1 MPRKSVGSLKHLF
14 LTMPLV
20 FAFGTPPIFASSE
33 NSTLLFINGQV
44 ITPSGPKEAVTVK
57 QGTIVAVGSKEE
69 ATKAAGP
76 SPQIVDMG
84 GKTMLPG
91 LYDAHV
97 HLYFAGR
104 DKLSCR
110 FPQGANAATIVKTVK
125 DCAAKAKPGQ
135 WILGGSWVGAAFKK
149 GEQHKRLLDG
159 AAPNNPVLLN
169 DESLHSVWVNSKAL
183 AIGGVTKATP
193 DPQGGVIDRDAKGE
207 PTGVLR
213 ELATL
218 LVETKMPLATG
229 EEQIAAVKVATDE
242 MLSYGIVGIIEAG
255 LRSEYARGLSQ
266 YALSGGLKQYT
277 RGCMVWGP
285 NSFGSEGLVP
295 DRQSY
300 SVGRLQLDC
309 VKLFLDGVPIESRT
323 AAMIAPYAPR
333 SKAGHDH
340 MSTGGDDRGM
350 LLIPQDEL
358 NKVVADFDSQGLHI
372 KFHAAGDGATRAAA
386 DAIAFARKRNG
397 KSGPRHDIGHN
408 TFIHESDVGRATD
421 LNFAWELSP
430 YIWWPTPITSVDIAN
445 AVGPERMKRLWPIK
459 DALESGA
466 NVVIGSDW
474 PVVPS
479 VNPWLAFE
487 TLVTRQMPGASGE
500 PINAGQRIT
509 REQAFTVLTRNGAIQ
524 MGRLDRGGTIEV
536 GKYADL
542 IIVDQNPLTVDAGA
556 IHKTK
561 VLKTFIRGEQV
572 YAMEGQAK

>member
-1 MPRKSVGSLKHLF
+1 MPQKSFGNLKHF
-14 LTMPLV
+14 LLSLPLIV
-20 FAFGTPPIFASSE
+20 VAGTLPVFASSE
-33 NSTLLFINGQV
+33 SQALLFVNGNI
-44 ITPSGPKEAVTVK
+44 ITPSGPKEAIAVK
-57 QGTIVAVGSKEE
+57 DGTIVAVGSKDD
-69 ATKAAGP
+69 AAKAAGTNAR
-76 SPQIVDMG
+76 IVDMG

-110 FPQGANAATIVKTVK
+110 FPQGANAATIVKIVK
-125 DCAAKAKPGQ
+125 ECAAKAKPGQ
-135 WILGGSWVGAAFKK
+135 WIIGGSWVGAAFKK
-149 GEQHKRLLDG
+149 GEQHKRLLDA
-159 AAPNNPVLLN
+159 AAPKNPVLLN
-169 DESLHSVWVNSKAL
+169 DESLHSIWVNSQAL
-183 AIGGVTKATP
+183 DIGGVTKATP

-218 LVETKMPLATG
+218 LIETKMPQATG
-229 EEQIAAVKVATDE
+229 EEQVAAVKVATDE

-255 LRSEYARGLSQ
+255 IRTEYARGLAQ
-266 YALSGGLKQYT
+266 YARDGGLKQYT

-285 NSFGSEGLVP
+285 NSFGSEELVP

-300 SVGRLQLDC
+300 TVGRLQMDC

-323 AAMIAPYAPR
+323 AAMVDPYSSR
-333 SKAGHDH
+333 SKVGHDYAV
-340 MSTGGDDRGM
+340 SGGDDRGM

-358 NKVVADFDSQGLHI
+358 NQVVADFDGQGLHI

-386 DAIAFARKRNG
+386 NAIEFARKRNG
-397 KSGPRHDIGHN
+397 PTGPRHDIGHN
-408 TFIHESDVGRATD
+408 TFIAESDVGRATQ
-421 LNFAWELSP
+421 LNFTWELSP
-430 YIWWPTPITSVDIAN
+430 YIWWPTPITSVDIAT

-487 TLVTRQMPGASGE
+487 TLVTRQVPGAIGE

-509 REQAFTVLTRNGAIQ
+509 REQALTVLTRNGAIQ
-524 MGRLDRGGTIEV
+524 MGRLDRGGTIEA

-542 IIVDQNPLTVDAGA
+542 IIVDQNPLTVDVGA

-561 VLKTFIRGEQV
+561 VLKTFVRGEQV
-572 YAMEGQAK
+572 YAAEGQAQ

>member
-1 MPRKSVGSLKHLF
+1 
-14 LTMPLV
+14 
-20 FAFGTPPIFASSE
+20 
-33 NSTLLFINGQV
+33 
-44 ITPSGPKEAVTVK
+44 
-57 QGTIVAVGSKEE
+57 
-69 ATKAAGP
+69 
-76 SPQIVDMG
+76 
-84 GKTMLPG
+84 
-91 LYDAHV
+91 
-97 HLYFAGR
+97 
-104 DKLSCR
+104 
-110 FPQGANAATIVKTVK
+110 
-125 DCAAKAKPGQ
+125 
-135 WILGGSWVGAAFKK
+135 
-149 GEQHKRLLDG
+149 
-159 AAPNNPVLLN
+159 LN
-169 DESLHSVWVNSKAL
+169 DESLHSIWVNSQAL
-183 AIGGVTKATP
+183 DIGGVTRATP

-218 LVETKMPLATG
+218 LIETKMPQATG
-229 EEQIAAVKVATDE
+229 EEQVAAVKVATDE

-255 LRSEYARGLSQ
+255 IRTEYARGLAQ
-266 YALSGGLKQYT
+266 YARDGGLKQYT

-300 SVGRLQLDC
+300 TVGRLQMDC

-323 AAMIAPYAPR
+323 AAMIDPYAPR

-340 MSTGGDDRGM
+340 AGKGGDDRGL

-358 NKVVADFDSQGLHI
+358 NKVVADFGDQGLHI

-386 DAIAFARKRNG
+386 DAIAYARKRNG
-397 KSGPRHDIGHN
+397 PSGPRHDIGHN
-408 TFIHESDVGRATD
+408 TFIAESDVGRAAE

-487 TLVTRQMPGASGE
+487 TLVTRQVPGATGE

-509 REQAFTVLTRNGAIQ
+509 REQALTVLTRNGAVQ

-542 IIVDQNPLTVDAGA
+542 IIVNQNPLIVDVGA

-572 YAMEGQAK
+572 YTAEGEAK